1 MHRRFWIAL
10 ILCFWA
16 CSGGSSPSVGTDI
29 IDTGSSDSD
38 STGSSDGMDT
48 GFPPVEIAPT
58 APFSEPESLDVATW
72 MVGVIW
78 DSSNNAV
85 ASQLDYKVFE
95 LPEAG
100 TDEYGVVWVEKIP
113 DENDS
118 IGSYSPSVVYAAT
131 VIEVQE
137 ATRLIAR
144 ADQASSIYLNG
155 GLQPGDV
162 YASGKTRVPFVLQP
176 GANLIVVQAY
186 GRNREVRISLWT
198 TSDELAFNLNDIT
211 MPHLVVDR
219 TDHQH
224 IGVPILNMT
233 DHAIS
238 DLTARVIENDVF
250 AETSVQYPSIGPSA
264 VTQIGFELFPKAPYI
279 ATEDGISVTLRLES
293 PSLDWSYEREVVIP
307 TVDAA
312 EGYRRTFRSPVDDS
326 IQYYGV
332 REPTEVDPDLNYGLV
347 LSLHGAGVQG
357 IGQARSYHP
366 KDWTYI
372 IAPTNRRPFG
382 FDWEEWGRLNGLM
395 ALANARE
402 HFSIDDTRVHL
413 TGHSMG
419 GHGTWHVGVTTP
431 GHFAVIAPSAGW
443 QSFYTYG
450 GSNKPG
456 GPFAR
461 SRAHSDTLNY
471 ISNLA
476 RRTVYIIHGTADDNV
491 PFSEGLA
498 MHEAVSEVCEEV
510 YFHQEPEAGHWWDGD
525 QSPGADCVDWPPL
538 FEIMEERAVDP
549 LELDFSFISPSPAYS
564 PWHSYIRFQSA
575 TTPYEDVSATSS
587 LNGDGLALT
596 TDNVRSMEID
606 GAALRAR
613 GLEQIQIDG
622 DLLDLPDGPLVLGP
636 ESGKNESVH
645 GPYNQVYHQPFCFV
659 YGEDREAYAQV
670 VAYMTSFWNVIG
682 NGHACALPYAAL
694 TDTIEEEY
702 NLIFVG
708 VSQEDAGVPEMS
720 ISWDQGNIHIADK
733 SYSAAGM
740 LMVYPRKNRLAAL
753 LATPPGAEHLLYWV
767 IPFSSRSGMPD
778 YLIWSEAGLVAAGF
792 FTAEWGYDPAL
803 GVIVE

>member
-1 MHRRFWIAL
+1 MHRLLCIAL
-10 ILCFWA
+10 LLCYAA
-16 CSGGSSPSVGTDI
+16 CSGGPSKGSDVVDTDTLVADSI
-29 IDTGSSDSD
+29 DSNDATDTG
-38 STGSSDGMDT
+38 T
-48 GFPPVEIAPT
+48 PPIEIAPT
-58 APFSEPESLDVATW
+58 APYSEPEPLAVAAW

-78 DSSNNAV
+78 DPDQNAV
-85 ASQLDYKVFE
+85 ASQLDYGVFE
-95 LPEAG
+95 MPEAG
-100 TDEYGVVWVEKIP
+100 PDEYGVVWVEKVP
-113 DENDS
+113 EENGS
-118 IGSYSPSVVYAAT
+118 IGSYSPSIVYAAT
-131 VIEVQE
+131 VIEVE
-137 ATRLIAR
+137 ETTRLIAR
-144 ADQASSIYLNG
+144 ADRASSIYLNG

-162 YASGKTRVPFVLQP
+162 YASGKTRVPFILQP
-176 GANLIVVQAY
+176 GKNLLVVQAY
-186 GRNREVRISLWT
+186 GRNNDVRISLWT
-198 TSDELAFNLNDIT
+198 TVDELAFNLNDTT

-219 TDHQH
+219 ADHQH

-233 DHAIS
+233 NNAIS
-238 DLTARVIENDVF
+238 DVTARVIENDVF
-250 AETSVQYPSIGPSA
+250 AETSVHYPSIGPAA
-264 VTQIGFELFPKAPYI
+264 VTQIGFELFPKAPYV
-279 ATEDGISVTLRLES
+279 ASEDGIPVTLRLES
-293 PSLDWSYEREVVIP
+293 QSLDWSYEREVVIP
-307 TVDAA
+307 TVDASD
-312 EGYRRTFRSPVDDS
+312 GYRRTFRSPVDAS

-332 REPTEVDPDLNYGLV
+332 REPIEVDPEQKYGLV

-357 IGQARSYHP
+357 IGQARSYKP
-366 KDWTYI
+366 KEWTYI

-402 HFSIDDTRVHL
+402 HFSIDDTRIHL

-471 ISNLA
+471 ITNIA
-476 RRTVYIIHGTADDNV
+476 KRTIYIIHGTADDNV
-491 PFSEGLA
+491 PFSEGQA

-510 YFHQEPEAGHWWDGD
+510 YFHQEPDAGHWWDGD
-525 QSPGADCVDWPPL
+525 QSPGVDCVDWPPL
-538 FEIMEERAVDP
+538 FEVMESRTVDP
-549 LELDFSFISPSPAYS
+549 LELDFNFISPSPSYS
-564 PWHSYIRFQSA
+564 PWHSYIRLQSA
-575 TTPYEDVSATSS
+575 ITPYEDLTVNSS
-587 LNGDGLALT
+587 EEDQGLTLT
-596 TDNVRSMEID
+596 TDNVRSMQID

-613 GLEQIQIDG
+613 GLETIQIDG
-622 DLLDLPDGPLVLGP
+622 EMVDLPDGLLEWGP
-636 ESGKNESVH
+636 TDGKNESLH

-659 YGEDREAYAQV
+659 YGEERQAYAQV
-670 VAYMTSFWNVIG
+670 VAYMTSFWNLIG
-682 NGHACALPYAAL
+682 NGHSCALPFSDL
-694 TDTIEEEY
+694 TEDIEEDY

-708 VSQEDAGVPEMS
+708 VSQENAGVPDLG
-720 ISWDQGNIHIADK
+720 IHWDQGNIHVADH

-753 LATPPGAEHLLYWV
+753 LTTPSAVEHLLYWV

-778 YLIWSEAGLVAAGF
+778 YLVWSEAGLVTAGF
-792 FTAEWGYDPAL
+792 FTPEWSYDPSL